1 MLNRAT
7 TFLRCRTFTCCVDEC
22 DDIEKKLKAL
32 PEAEFAEDKEFYT
45 KIQARMHYKRAAGYA
60 WCAQFDA
67 AIADFRKAMEH
78 KDIFSE
84 EDIETMEAD
93 IKVIEDRKA
102 SQDIKLQGDI
112 FFARNM
118 LDESLA
124 AYFKALALSPGN
136 EYCLSNIGVV
146 YLKRQDYENCEKF
159 ST

>member
-1 MLNRAT
+1 
-7 TFLRCRTFTCCVDEC
+7 
-22 DDIEKKLKAL
+22 
-32 PEAEFAEDKEFYT
+32 
-45 KIQARMHYKRAAGYA
+45 
-60 WCAQFDA
+60 
-67 AIADFRKAMEH
+67 MEY

-84 EDIETMEAD
+84 EDIADMEAD
-93 IKVIEDRKA
+93 IEVIVDRKA

-124 AYFKALALSPGN
+124 AYFKALKLAPAN